1 MIMKD
6 GVKYK
11 TLQQFFLSS
20 LSFDFIFSGEV
31 QINKLHDCDQGIF
44 FLKMVAMATEKIF
57 FFSHHSNSC
66 QEKKNTS

>member
-20 LSFDFIFSGEV
+20 LSVDFIFSGEV

-44 FLKMVAMATEKIF
+44 FLKMVAMATEK
-57 FFSHHSNSC
+57 
-66 QEKKNTS
+66 